1 MVTDHNLNMRF
12 AENPRAGIG
21 RDPFLKNSAHGLETD
36 AQFLLNSRDGPI
48 QHRAIQLAT
57 NQIPVL
63 PVRRRVLG
71 DGNALPGQGLLERRV
86 KGGEHF
92 READVQQVETNA
104 EMDMSPENGRFFDP
118 VRAQLGKA
126 GGPIQRSL
134 RAVFLKVDARSKPVV
149 IVLARLETGAT
160 QQPLFRDGAVA
171 AVIADDGALV
181 EQRLHST
188 SGLESP
194 GERKVGANLRTG
206 AFRPTAFRECGLPL
220 ELCVDFHSCFFTHV
234 PDACTQLGQ
243 ARYFYGVSFRYAPTP
258 QAKGKIE
265 REHQFWQNRRPSFS
279 ASENIAD
286 LAHANPHITDLRHHR
301 NHRELHRELQM
312 KPQQAWDT
320 SKKKN
325 VPCCGPSHAVR
336 GGPSSGAS
344 APASKPATRVASRS
358 APSGSASPVHPKPN
372 SSSVITPRATPR
384 FWPPNPIR
392 RPNRKFASPTGPNN
406 LSRFANSKP
415 RFLSGFENYTP
426 KTLAK

>member
-171 AVIADDGALV
+171 AVIADDGA
-181 EQRLHST
+181 
-188 SGLESP
+188 
-194 GERKVGANLRTG
+194 
-206 AFRPTAFRECGLPL
+206 
-220 ELCVDFHSCFFTHV
+220 
-234 PDACTQLGQ
+234 
-243 ARYFYGVSFRYAPTP
+243 
-258 QAKGKIE
+258 
-265 REHQFWQNRRPSFS
+265 W
-279 ASENIAD
+279 
-286 LAHANPHITDLRHHR
+286 
-301 NHRELHRELQM
+301 
-312 KPQQAWDT
+312 
-320 SKKKN
+320 
-325 VPCCGPSHAVR
+325 
-336 GGPSSGAS
+336 
-344 APASKPATRVASRS
+344 
-358 APSGSASPVHPKPN
+358 
-372 SSSVITPRATPR
+372 
-384 FWPPNPIR
+384 
-392 RPNRKFASPTGPNN
+392 
-406 LSRFANSKP
+406 
-415 RFLSGFENYTP
+415 
-426 KTLAK
+426 